1 MKTHTILLLTIF
13 TSTILLAQNNQV
25 SLNPG
30 YTKQSFYSMQ
40 NGEVVNISNNDWD
53 IAFST
58 NNFSSTIRTNDGKG
72 VELYTYHLSDT
83 SGWNNIDNNYIN
95 NLPPLMFNSDTSWS
109 YGAFDINQV
118 GGLDYGWGVYNM
130 QTHHV
135 IGDSLFIIKTINS
148 NWKKL
153 WIESKISGEYQI
165 KYANLDGSNIVDIN
179 IPAANYSDK
188 NFIYYS
194 LDNGLILD
202 REPNKDAWDI
212 TFTKYMTLYP
222 TSQGTFMPYSVTGV
236 FQNND
241 VTVAQA
247 DNINSPLTYN
257 NYNLHTF
264 SSIINTIG
272 FDWKIF
278 QGTYLIMDDLCY
290 FIRDQ
295 ENNIWRLTF
304 TAFDGTSTGNIEFNT
319 ELIASTEI
327 QDLEAINT
335 FKIYPNPASNGQAI
349 QLIYELQHSTNQG
362 IVKLYDISGREVYSS
377 NLNNRGLRSHS
388 IATNAFSKGL
398 YTISINI
405 DGIIKTDRIVIN

>member
-1 MKTHTILLLTIF
+1 MKQKNLLILTLLI
-13 TSTILLAQNNQV
+13 SNLLIAQNNQV
-25 SLNPG
+25 SLNSG
-30 YTKQSFYSMQ
+30 YTNQSFYSMQ
-40 NGEVVNISNNDWD
+40 NGEVLNISNEDWD

-58 NNFSSTIRTNDGKG
+58 DAFSVAIRTNDGKG
-72 VELYTYHLSDT
+72 VELYTYASGDT
-83 SGWNNIDNNYIN
+83 SAWNNINNTN
-95 NLPPLMFNSDTSWS
+95 TVNLPEPMFNSDTSWQS
-109 YGAFDINQV
+109 GAFNINQT
-118 GGLDYGWGVYNM
+118 GGFDYGWGIYNL

-135 IGDSLFIIKTINS
+135 IGDSIFLIKTIN
-148 NWKKL
+148 NYWKKL
-153 WIESKISGEYQI
+153 WIKSKISGDYEIQ
-165 KYANLDGSNIVDIN
+165 YANPDGSNLVN
-179 IPAANYSDK
+179 ATIPASNYTDK
-188 NFIYYS
+188 NFVYYS
-194 LDNGLILD
+194 LDNQLILD

-349 QLIYELQHSTNQG
+349 QLIYELQHITNQG
-362 IVKLYDISGREVYSS
+362 TVKLYDISGREVYSS

-405 DGIIKTDRIVIN
+405 DGVIKTDHIVIN

>member
-1 MKTHTILLLTIF
+1 
-13 TSTILLAQNNQV
+13 
-25 SLNPG
+25 
-30 YTKQSFYSMQ
+30 
-40 NGEVVNISNNDWD
+40 
-53 IAFST
+53 
-58 NNFSSTIRTNDGKG
+58 
-72 VELYTYHLSDT
+72 
-83 SGWNNIDNNYIN
+83 
-95 NLPPLMFNSDTSWS
+95 
-109 YGAFDINQV
+109 
-118 GGLDYGWGVYNM
+118 
-130 QTHHV
+130 
-135 IGDSLFIIKTINS
+135 
-148 NWKKL
+148 
-153 WIESKISGEYQI
+153 
-165 KYANLDGSNIVDIN
+165 
-179 IPAANYSDK
+179 
-188 NFIYYS
+188 
-194 LDNGLILD
+194 
-202 REPNKDAWDI
+202 
-212 TFTKYMTLYP
+212 
-222 TSQGTFMPYSVTGV
+222 MPYSVTGV

-257 NYNLHTF
+257 NYNLHAF

-335 FKIYPNPASNGQAI
+335 FKIYPNPVSNGQEI

-388 IATNAFSKGL
+388 IATNALSKGL

-405 DGIIKTDRIVIN
+405 DGVIKTDHIVIN